1 MPLND
6 NELCS
11 LRPSV
16 GHFDNA
22 RGVLPLQQLL
32 SLKVLPVFFWLWSVN
47 ECVCLRDCFLTETE
61 GSSQSSDDSHSIF
74 RVCAELQ
81 QHGRESV
88 PFTLQLKLQKHTHK
102 VRIAHRDT
110 IKQTA

>member
-16 GHFDNA
+16 GRFDNA

-32 SLKVLPVFFWLWSVN
+32 SLKVLPVFF
-47 ECVCLRDCFLTETE
+47 
-61 GSSQSSDDSHSIF
+61 
-74 RVCAELQ
+74 
-81 QHGRESV
+81 
-88 PFTLQLKLQKHTHK
+88 
-102 VRIAHRDT
+102 
-110 IKQTA
+110 